1 MEDPIRLFQTL
12 GISLGLGLLVGLQ
25 RERAESRLAGLRTFP
40 LIAVF
45 GTVTG
50 FLSEQVGG
58 WLLAAGFLSIMGLA
72 VVGNIHKIKL
82 GELGGGLTT
91 EVAMLLMY
99 AVGAYLALGSWEIG
113 VAVGAGM
120 AALLQF
126 KPELHG
132 FAARLGDE
140 DLRGIM
146 QFVLITFVVLPI
158 LPDQTYGPLDVL
170 NPFQIWLM
178 VVIIVGIST
187 VGYVSYK
194 FFGRNAGLVL
204 SGILGGAVSSTAT
217 TVSYARH
224 AATGA
229 ANPGLAA
236 LVIAIASCFA
246 YVRVLIEIAA
256 TAPEFFL
263 SALPPIL
270 AMFLLNAIPAVL
282 HWRRMPNEGPTLAD
296 QKNPTNLRTAVGFGC
311 LYAAVL
317 WIMAAAQE
325 YLGGASLYTVAGLSG
340 LTDLDAITLSTSR
353 LVSADRIE
361 VVQGWRLLVLA
372 NISNL
377 AFKLGI
383 VAVIGGRPLARRVAT
398 IFAPAVIGGL
408 ALVWLGPAVT
418 PYFDA
423 LVSWAQP

>member
-1 MEDPIRLFQTL
+1 MEDSIRLFQTL

-50 FLSEQVGG
+50 FLSGEFGG

-72 VVGNIHKIKL
+72 VVGNLHKIKL

-113 VAVGAGM
+113 VAIGAGM

-146 QFVLITFVVLPI
+146 QFVLIAFVVLPI
-158 LPDQTYGPLDVL
+158 LPDRTYGPLDVL

-178 VVIIVGIST
+178 VVFIVGIST

-194 FFGRNAGLVL
+194 FFGRNAGIVL

-217 TVSYARH
+217 TVSYARYT
-224 AATGA
+224 ATRA
-229 ANPGLAA
+229 TQLGLAA

-246 YVRVLIEIAA
+246 CLRVLIEIAA
-256 TAPEFFL
+256 IAPEFFL
-263 SALPPIL
+263 AALAPIL
-270 AMFLLNAIPAVL
+270 AMFVLIAVPAIFY
-282 HWRRMPNEGPTLAD
+282 WRRLRNDGTTPAD
-296 QKNPTNLRTAVGFGC
+296 QRNPTNLRTAVSFGC

-317 WIMAAAQE
+317 WTMTAAQE
-325 YLGGASLYTVAGLSG
+325 YIGADSLYTVAGLSG

-353 LVSADRIE
+353 LVSAGHIE
-361 VVQGWRLLVLA
+361 VAQGWRLLVVA
-372 NISNL
+372 SISNL
-377 AFKLGI
+377 AFKVGI
-383 VAVIGGRPLARRVAT
+383 VAVIGGRPLAWRVIA
-398 IFAPAVIGGL
+398 IFAPAVIGGV
-408 ALVWLGPAVT
+408 ALVLLGPTVT
-418 PYFDA
+418 PYIDA
-423 LVSWAQP
+423 LVAGAQP